1 MELLLENFLES
12 AKQQQEKE
20 KNTLH
25 NSAERE
31 GIFVTNIKY
40 FLLFQICLK
49 VISESGLKSKI
60 ELNWNLFIFSL
71 GK

>member
-1 MELLLENFLES
+1 MELVLENFLES

-31 GIFVTNIKY
+31 GIFVTNKY

-60 ELNWNLFIFSL
+60 
-71 GK
+71 